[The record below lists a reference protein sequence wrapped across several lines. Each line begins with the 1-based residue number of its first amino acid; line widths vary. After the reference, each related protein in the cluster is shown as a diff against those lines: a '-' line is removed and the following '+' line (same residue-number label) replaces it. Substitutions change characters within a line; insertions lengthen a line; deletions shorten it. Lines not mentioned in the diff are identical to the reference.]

1 MLSIMMRLSQNK
13 LRTETL
19 EALVR
24 GEVAGTPGPLKT
36 AAASKATVKDSKCAH
51 VMRTDLASRVLEFK
65 PASNQH
71 APKKRCKHQNITADR
86 TGILVGVR
94 GSGYRSSGGGVG

>member
-1 MLSIMMRLSQNK
+1 MLSIMMRLNQNK

-36 AAASKATVKDSKCAH
+36 AAASKATVKDIKSAH
-51 VMRTDLASRVLEFK
+51 VMRRDLTSRVLEFK

-71 APKKRCKHQNITADR
+71 APRKRFKH
-86 TGILVGVR
+86 
-94 GSGYRSSGGGVG
+94 